1 MKNVLFIV
9 YYFPPMGGSGVQ
21 RPLKF
26 VKYLKEYGWNPI
38 VLTPEPGMYQIF
50 DDTLLKEVEETEV
63 EVHRVQGNTPFHLMG
78 SSANNTGLVTGKKAT
93 ILRAISRLMFF
104 PDNKKGWIKTG
115 YKKGLELLKSK
126 EIDLIFSTTPPFSNN
141 ILAHKLS
148 EETGIP
154 FVIDYRDLFEENQFE
169 NQSSKRLL
177 AKKRK
182 LELSWLKAA
191 KGISVLDEYSA
202 ETLQHKVDQEL
213 PLKVIPHGYDPA
225 DFDKE
230 SKGTFEYKDG
240 KLNILYSGLFYSK
253 NQPDTFLKA
262 VKLLFDRSEEARS
275 LIHLHFQGGLDARI
289 KDFIEQLELSDFVSD
304 YGYVNHDV
312 AVSNLKS
319 ADLLWMLE
327 NFSESLKQVKS
338 GKLFEYIG
346 SQKPI
351 LGLVHNGE
359 SQKIIEDY
367 KAGFVVSPD
376 NEETIANVIGTI
388 LDKWKAGM
396 LKNVDEEI
404 VQKYNRKHI
413 TGKLADLFETVVSQ
427 DLK

>member
-154 FVIDYRDLFEENQFE
+154 FVIDYRDLFEENKFE
-169 NQSSKRLL
+169 NQS
-177 AKKRK
+177 
-182 LELSWLKAA
+182 
-191 KGISVLDEYSA
+191 
-202 ETLQHKVDQEL
+202 
-213 PLKVIPHGYDPA
+213 
-225 DFDKE
+225 
-230 SKGTFEYKDG
+230 
-240 KLNILYSGLFYSK
+240 
-253 NQPDTFLKA
+253 
-262 VKLLFDRSEEARS
+262 
-275 LIHLHFQGGLDARI
+275 
-289 KDFIEQLELSDFVSD
+289 
-304 YGYVNHDV
+304 
-312 AVSNLKS
+312 
-319 ADLLWMLE
+319 
-327 NFSESLKQVKS
+327 
-338 GKLFEYIG
+338 
-346 SQKPI
+346 
-351 LGLVHNGE
+351 
-359 SQKIIEDY
+359 
-367 KAGFVVSPD
+367 
-376 NEETIANVIGTI
+376 
-388 LDKWKAGM
+388 
-396 LKNVDEEI
+396 
-404 VQKYNRKHI
+404 
-413 TGKLADLFETVVSQ
+413 
-427 DLK
+427 